1 MESAQCLCLSFDTNL
16 IYLFSRIQRTFS
28 VMCHYNYLS
37 TVLEIKFEFNDPNKI
52 LEFIYIYI
60 YIKVKTDKFTG
71 RKTSVIMRTVS
82 FNSLCNKIIISWFY
96 WKICIFFLQEAVSK
110 FTLALQYNSKMGSYY
125 VSRATTRYKLEVCV
139 NCVIKT

>member
-1 MESAQCLCLSFDTNL
+1 VESAQCLCLSFDTNL

-37 TVLEIKFEFNDPNKI
+37 TVLEIKFEFNGPNKI

-96 WKICIFFLQEAVSK
+96 WKICIFLFYGKLYPNLHLPYNIILRWEVIMYLELQPDI
-110 FTLALQYNSKMGSYY
+110 
-125 VSRATTRYKLEVCV
+125 C
-139 NCVIKT
+139 